1 MNVLFIENKYYI
13 IYLCCPRK
21 IKNADREIRT
31 LKINLA
37 SKTSSYCQFGY
48 IRKYKAY
55 FLLHFQLRKNIAVP
69 MLLIRPLGVEP
80 RIAGYK
86 PGATNRITLGA
97 HKR

>member
-37 SKTSSYCQFGY
+37 SKTSSYANSDISAKTKHIIFS
-48 IRKYKAY
+48 IILSIKKKYCCTYA
-55 FLLHFQLRKNIAVP
+55 FNTPTRSRTQ
-69 MLLIRPLGVEP
+69 
-80 RIAGYK
+80 
-86 PGATNRITLGA
+86 NRWI
-97 HKR
+97 

>member
-37 SKTSSYCQFGY
+37 SKTSSYANSDISANTKHIFY
-48 IRKYKAY
+48 YT
-55 FLLHFQLRKNIAVP
+55 FNEEKNIAVL

-97 HKR
+97 HK